1 MMARVALQRYANL
14 LLPALVRVPKEE
26 DRPHG
31 SWWLFEDVRCGSCS
45 PSVISELLRAG
56 ME

>member
-1 MMARVALQRYANL
+1 MARVALQRYANL

-45 PSVISELLRAG
+45 PGVISELLRGG